1 MLKGLNNSSAK
12 KKDSD
17 ANYKNTLLVL
27 HLHMTVLIISST
39 EDPASTHIKNSLL
52 EQTAWEDQG
61 IFYSTPVYRNTS
73 IKNLVMITIP
83 DKKIRHEN
91 IDTEIQDQL
100 HIDPDIAIFLSRH
113 RSKTGE
119 PTLTVH
125 PIGNFSDAEFG
136 GQPKTLV
143 PAAPK
148 MMTHLLRLIKKN
160 LQSTGLDYKVCYEV
174 THHGPFL
181 RIPTLFAEVGSTE
194 VQWQQ
199 KEPACIIATSLLE
212 LLHTHQHEKEFPKDI
227 PVLLGIGGGHYAP
240 RFTDIAFQKKV
251 AFGHM
256 IPSYKID
263 EGTIDDEILEKTIQA
278 TPNLTGVYL
287 HKKDLKKSQVT
298 LYRNWFE
305 KKGIAL
311 ISSKELLDL

>member
-1 MLKGLNNSSAK
+1 
-12 KKDSD
+12 
-17 ANYKNTLLVL
+17 
-27 HLHMTVLIISST
+27 MTVLIVSSA
-39 EDPASTHIKNSLL
+39 EDPASTHIKHSLL
-52 EQTAWEDQG
+52 EQTTWEEHG
-61 IFYSTPVYRNTS
+61 IFYNTTVYRHTS
-73 IKNLVMITIP
+73 MKNLVMVTIP

-91 IDTEIQDQL
+91 IDKEVHEQL
-100 HIDPDIAIFLSRH
+100 HLTSDIAIFLSRH

-125 PIGNFSDAEFG
+125 PIGNFSDAQFG

-148 MMTHLLRLIKKN
+148 MMTHLLKIIKKN
-160 LQSTGLDYKVCYEV
+160 LQSTDLGYKVCYEV

-181 RIPTLFAEVGSTE
+181 RIPTLFVEVGSTE

-199 KEPACIIATSLLE
+199 KEPACVIATSLLE
-212 LLHTHQHEKEFPKDI
+212 MLPTFQYENDFPKHI

-240 RFTDIAFQKKV
+240 RFTEIAFQKKV

-256 IPSYKID
+256 IPTYKVD
-263 EGTIDDEILEKTIQA
+263 EGTLDDEILEKAIQA
-278 TPNLTGVYL
+278 TPDITGVYL

-298 LYRNWFE
+298 HFRNWFE
-305 KKGIAL
+305 KRGIPL
-311 ISSKELLDL
+311 SSSKELEDL

>member
-1 MLKGLNNSSAK
+1 
-12 KKDSD
+12 
-17 ANYKNTLLVL
+17 
-27 HLHMTVLIISST
+27 MTILIISSA

-52 EQTAWEDQG
+52 EQTTWEEQG
-61 IFYSTPVYRNTS
+61 IFYNTPVFRHTS
-73 IKNLVMITIP
+73 MKNLVLVTIP

-91 IDTEIQDQL
+91 IDIEVQEQL
-100 HIDPDIAIFLSRH
+100 HIEPKIAIFLSRH

-125 PIGNFSDAEFG
+125 PIGNFSDAQFG
-136 GQPKTLV
+136 GQPKTIV

-160 LQSTGLDYKVCYEV
+160 LQSTDLDYKVCYEV

-181 RIPTLFAEVGSTE
+181 RIPTLFTEVGSTE

-199 KEPACIIATSLLE
+199 KEPASIIATSLLE
-212 LLHTHQHEKEFPKDI
+212 LLRTYQYEEDFPKDI
-227 PVLLGIGGGHYAP
+227 PVILGIGGGHYAP

-256 IPSYKID
+256 IPTYKID
-263 EGTIDDEILEKTIQA
+263 EGTIDNEILEKTILA
-278 TPNLTGVYL
+278 TPNLTAVYL

-298 LYRNWFE
+298 SYRNWFE
-305 KKGIAL
+305 KKGISL
-311 ISSKELLDL
+311 ISSTELPDL

>member
-1 MLKGLNNSSAK
+1 
-12 KKDSD
+12 
-17 ANYKNTLLVL
+17 
-27 HLHMTVLIISST
+27 MTVLIISSA

-52 EQTAWEDQG
+52 EQTTWAEQG
-61 IFYSTPVYRNTS
+61 IFYNTPVFRHTS
-73 IKNLVMITIP
+73 MKNLVLVTIP

-91 IDTEIQDQL
+91 IDTEVQEPL
-100 HIDPDIAIFLSRH
+100 HIDPKIAIFLSRH

-125 PIGNFSDAEFG
+125 PIGNFSDAQFG
-136 GQPKTLV
+136 GQPKTIV

-160 LQSTGLDYKVCYEV
+160 LQSTDLDYKVCYEV

-181 RIPTLFAEVGSTE
+181 RIPTLFTEVGSTE

-199 KEPACIIATSLLE
+199 KEPASIIATSLLE
-212 LLHTHQHEKEFPKDI
+212 LLHTYQYEEDFPKDI
-227 PVLLGIGGGHYAP
+227 PILLGIGGGHYAP
-240 RFTDIAFQKKV
+240 RFTDIALQKKV

-278 TPNLTGVYL
+278 TPNLTAVYL

-298 LYRNWFE
+298 YYRNWFE
-305 KKGIAL
+305 KKGISL
-311 ISSKELLDL
+311 ISSTELPDL